1 MKTIEDMIKA
11 GMTPEQIMQ
20 RAAQIKFNMEEKDRM
35 AHEKAMAAARAQGL
49 KDGREKIKAAF
60 KEYIATLGLEMTE
73 KESEE
78 ISHMVNASCD
88 QIEELA
94 DMVVTLKGVSKCVSQ
109 NPSKSRVTVADGSD
123 EQIEAFLRAIGA
135 LK

>member
-49 KDGREKIKAAF
+49 KDGREKIKTAF
-60 KEYIATLGLEMTE
+60 KEYIAILGLEMTE
-73 KESEE
+73 KENEE
-78 ISHMVNASCD
+78 ISNMVNASCD

-94 DMVVTLKGVSKCVSQ
+94 DMLVALKGVSKGVSQ
-109 NPSKSRVTVADGSD
+109 SPSKSRVTVADGSD
-123 EQIEAFLRAIGA
+123 EQIEAFLKAIGA